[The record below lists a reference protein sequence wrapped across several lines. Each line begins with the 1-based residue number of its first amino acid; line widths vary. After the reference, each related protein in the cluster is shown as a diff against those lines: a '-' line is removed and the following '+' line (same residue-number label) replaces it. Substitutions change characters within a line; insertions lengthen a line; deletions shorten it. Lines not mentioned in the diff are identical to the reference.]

1 VVVRV
6 YIHQLKDYAIVELG
20 TGVVMG
26 RHKVVYVII
35 AQLSFGF
42 FFSCLVVSRLHN
54 VVPSSWNASTWSD
67 FSEKVSE
74 KFHISSSS
82 HKLLLLMTL
91 HTGHMYCYLPLFHVT
106 KILYG
111 YWLGI
116 WAGLSVCVLWE
127 CWLLLVFLYF
137 LEENPRHGIQRY
149 VTEIRQNGTFVL
161 QISAVCFSG
170 LPLQT
175 KTMLVSYS
183 DVSKYEYFGPS
194 VVVIFVLSLKNVACG
209 AVLADEPSPR
219 TIAVVAGCIAFLLV
233 LSTLTTVIVS
243 SQTLFVVL
251 TDEAQDQATS
261 IHTTGEENVRC
272 ATNYKRIQKS
282 KPEKNI
288 RMASPVTDESTDD
301 ELTIMTV

>member
-1 VVVRV
+1 
-6 YIHQLKDYAIVELG
+6 
-20 TGVVMG
+20 MG
-26 RHKVVYVII
+26 KHRVVYVII

-42 FFSCLVVSRLHN
+42 FFSCLVVSKLHN
-54 VVPSSWNASTWSD
+54 VVPTSWNASTWSD
-67 FSEKVSE
+67 FSGKVSE
-74 KFHISSSS
+74 KFHITSGS

-91 HTGHMYCYLPLFHVT
+91 HAGHMYCYLLLFHVT

-149 VTEIRQNGTFVL
+149 VAEIRRNGTFAL
-161 QISAVCFSG
+161 QLSAVCFSG

-175 KTMLVSYS
+175 KTMLVSCS
-183 DVSKYEYFGPS
+183 DVSKYEYFAPS
-194 VVVIFVLSLKNVACG
+194 VVVIFILSLKNVACG
-209 AVLADEPSPR
+209 AILADEPSPR

-233 LSTLTTVIVS
+233 LSTLTTLIVS

-251 TDEAQDQATS
+251 TDEAQEEDMST
-261 IHTTGEENVRC
+261 HTKGQENAGC
-272 ATNYKRIQKS
+272 ATDYKRLRKS
-282 KPEKNI
+282 KSEKNPHT
-288 RMASPVTDESTDD
+288 ASPVTDDSTDD
-301 ELTIMTV
+301 ELTIMTG